1 MVKKILVILG
11 HPSAESFNQEIAD
24 TYAESA
30 LKSGFKVRKVYLN
43 KIKFNPVLWGNY
55 SKKMKLEPALV
66 KTQEDILWADHLVFV
81 YPIWWTSPPAIL
93 KGFIER
99 TFLPG
104 FAFKY
109 HYGGIHD
116 KLLKGKTASLIMTTG
131 GQKIWYFLFGWIMNK
146 PMSIG
151 TLGFCGIKVKKQ
163 IFFSDIRKLS
173 QERIDKI
180 LGKARILGEKGI

>member
-1 MVKKILVILG
+1 MEKKILVVLG
-11 HPSAESFNQEIAD
+11 HPSNESFNQEIAD

-30 LKSGFKVRKVYLN
+30 LKSGFEVKKIYLN
-43 KIKFNPVLWGNY
+43 KIKFDPVLWGNY

-66 KTQEDILWADHLVFV
+66 KAQEEIRWADHLVFV

-109 HYGGIHD
+109 HEGGGHD
-116 KLLKGKTASLIMTTG
+116 KLLKGKTAILIMTAG
-131 GQKIWYFLFGWIMNK
+131 GRKLWYSLFGWIMNK

-163 IFFSDIRKLS
+163 IFFSEIRKIS
-173 QERIDKI
+173 EERVDKI
-180 LGKARILGEKGI
+180 LNKVRQLGEKGI